1 MWGMLPTWTIGDR
14 LRKARE
20 SAGISVGGMAETL
33 GVERKTISRWERSTV
48 VRGQTVLAY
57 AQACDVDPGWL
68 RGEYATAGADL
79 RSRCLSDRVAS

>member
-1 MWGMLPTWTIGDR
+1 MEPTWTIGDR

-20 SAGISVGGMAETL
+20 TAGVGVSEMADKL
-33 GVERKTISRWERSTV
+33 GVERQTIRRWERASV

-57 AQACDVDPGWL
+57 AQVCDVDAGWL
-68 RGEYATAGADL
+68 HGEYASAGDSL

>member
-1 MWGMLPTWTIGDR
+1 MLPTWTIGDR

-20 SAGISVGGMAETL
+20 SAGIGVSQMATAL
-33 GVERKTISRWERSTV
+33 GVERQTITRWERSTV

-57 AQACDVDPGWL
+57 AQLCDVDPGWL
-68 RGEYATAGADL
+68 WGEYATAGDSL